1 MNPDPIFLP
10 SSLHF
15 LRNSPLP
22 RKLGLLEKLYGEMLA
37 AHGKATVECANGH
50 IWTLDLDEVT
60 HHWLVYGDYE
70 GPLQISWLSNWL
82 SQEGGGVFID
92 SGANI
97 GQYVVSLSHLP
108 GVQTFAFE
116 PVSNEMQWLQSC
128 LHRYPEWAVEIV
140 PLALGADQQQLKIRL
155 AGGKSTLRQDWYR
168 NQQLDEELID
178 MTTLDKFAKEK
189 KIERIRLW
197 KLDVE
202 GYEPQAL
209 AGAQSLL
216 AEQRIDA
223 LLIEAQ
229 TSTIPAIKQN
239 LATGNYNLFQIQS
252 FSKLVPASDWIEAN
266 AFEGNLIAL
275 PGKAGD
281 S

>member
-1 MNPDPIFLP
+1 M
-10 SSLHF
+10 
-15 LRNSPLP
+15 
-22 RKLGLLEKLYGEMLA
+22 LEKLYWKKLA
-37 AHGKATVECANGH
+37 ALDKATVECANGH
-50 IWTLDLDEVT
+50 IWMLDLDEVT
-60 HHWLVYGDYE
+60 HRWLVYGDYE
-70 GPLQISWLSNWL
+70 GPLQMNWLRNWL

-116 PVSNEMQWLQSC
+116 PVSHEMQWLQSC
-128 LHRYPEWAVEIV
+128 LRRYPEWVVEIV

-155 AGGKSTLRQDWYR
+155 AGGKSTFRQDWYR
-168 NQQLDEELID
+168 NQQLDEELIN
-178 MTTLDKFAKEK
+178 MTTLDDFAEEK

-197 KLDVE
+197 KLGME
-202 GYEPQAL
+202 GYEPHAL
-209 AGAQSLL
+209 AGAQALL

-239 LATGNYNLFQIQS
+239 LAIGNYNLFQIQS
-252 FSKLVPASDWIEAN
+252 SGKRVPASDWIEAK

>member
-1 MNPDPIFLP
+1 MNPDPISLP
-10 SSLHF
+10 ASLRY
-15 LRNSPLP
+15 LRNAPLP
-22 RKLGLLEKLYGEMLA
+22 RKLGLLEKLYGKQLA
-37 AHGKATVECANGH
+37 ALGKATVECANGH
-50 IWTLDLDEVT
+50 IWMLDLDEVT
-60 HHWLVYGDYE
+60 HRWLVYGDYE
-70 GPLQISWLSNWL
+70 GPLQMNWLRNWL

-116 PVSNEMQWLQSC
+116 PVSHEMQWLQSC

-140 PLALGADQQQLKIRL
+140 PLALGADKQQLKIRL
-155 AGGKSTLRQDWYR
+155 AGGKSTFRQDWYR
-168 NQQLDEELID
+168 NQQLDEELIN
-178 MTTLDKFAKEK
+178 MITLDDFAEEK

-197 KLDVE
+197 KLDME
-202 GYEPQAL
+202 GYEPHAL
-209 AGAQSLL
+209 AGAQALL

-239 LATGNYNLFQIQS
+239 LAIGNYNLFQIQS
-252 FSKLVPASDWIEAN
+252 SGKLVPASDWIEAK

>member
-10 SSLHF
+10 SSLRF

-22 RKLGLLEKLYGEMLA
+22 RKLGLLEKLYGKTLA
-37 AHGKATVECANGH
+37 AHGKATVECANGYT
-50 IWTLDLDEVT
+50 WTLDLDEVT
-60 HHWLVYGDYE
+60 HRWLVYGDCE
-70 GPLQISWLSNWL
+70 GQQQKNWLSNWL
-82 SQEGGGVFID
+82 SHKGGGVFID

-140 PLALGADQQQLKIRL
+140 PLALGADKQQLKIRL
-155 AGGKSTLRQDWYR
+155 AGGKSTLRQDWYI

-178 MTTLDKFAKEK
+178 MTTLDNFAKEK

-197 KLDVE
+197 KLDME

-209 AGAQSLL
+209 AGAQALL

-239 LATGNYNLFQIQS
+239 LAIGNYNLFQIQS
-252 FSKLVPASDWIEAN
+252 SSKLVPASDWIEAN